1 MIPLVTRWVR
11 PAAMALALCC
21 GLATAQDLRDPPDQT
36 FTVWPNIPV
45 IRASDLGDYGQDR
58 KIFADLHTAKAD
70 FSKHRHL
77 VADGRHGLEELDR
90 IFDRH
95 VEDIGNRLPLNFTSS
110 VSRL

>member
-1 MIPLVTRWVR
+1 MNPLVARFLR
-11 PAAMALALCC
+11 LSASALVLCG

-70 FSKHRHL
+70 PAK
-77 VADGRHGLEELDR
+77 ALEALQAVDQLQAHHER
-90 IFDRH
+90 SEERR
-95 VEDIGNRLPLNFTSS
+95 VGKECRL
-110 VSRL
+110 